1 MIPNTIKETDIDFLT
16 KREKEKCVEMF
27 NCFDKNGSKLL
38 EKQELIIALQG
49 KLLVNQ
55 KSSVSTP
62 LRKRYLI

>member
-49 KLLVNQ
+49 KSQ
-55 KSSVSTP
+55 P
-62 LRKRYLI
+62 